1 MNDDDPVPKILNSTI
16 SPPIFVDSRKSAR
29 DSQVLLVKDYIFYF
43 FYQFYKEKK
52 MTSFVEPFLPENL
65 DKIFIKRENKRKND
79 IEIQIYNDLDGLFN
93 YLTAPNIRH
102 KVIYNKKKNYNL

>member
-1 MNDDDPVPKILNSTI
+1 MLENKLEINGKVESLKSYLADIQNANKA
-16 SPPIFVDSRKSAR
+16 SPTEVVDFDIQRTGWAYIAR
-29 DSQVLLVKDYIFYF
+29 IPDQESSDEVR
-43 FYQFYKEKK
+43 
-52 MTSFVEPFLPENL
+52 ENL

-102 KVIYNKKKNYNL
+102 KVIYNKKKKL